1 MTLEGAE
8 RFPYGGDV
16 DAIGNMTTT
25 LRDFEPDAGWPSG
38 RSSDRGVRVSWRSV
52 AACKGTDPGVF
63 VVDIPR
69 SNVRRAKNI
78 CARCSVLADCLRY
91 AVDNPELVGVF
102 GGTTAKERRAMCEGR
117 TVARLPASR
126 HQGT

>member
-1 MTLEGAE
+1 MA
-8 RFPYGGDV
+8 D
-16 DAIGNMTTT
+16 MTTT
-25 LRDFEPDAGWPSG
+25 FPGFEQDAGWPSD
-38 RSSDRGVRVSWRSV
+38 RSSDRSDGASWRSV

-69 SNVRRAKNI
+69 SNVKRAKTI

-102 GGTTAKERRAMCEGR
+102 GGTTARERRAMCEGR
-117 TVARLPASR
+117 PAARLATSR
-126 HQGT
+126 RQGT